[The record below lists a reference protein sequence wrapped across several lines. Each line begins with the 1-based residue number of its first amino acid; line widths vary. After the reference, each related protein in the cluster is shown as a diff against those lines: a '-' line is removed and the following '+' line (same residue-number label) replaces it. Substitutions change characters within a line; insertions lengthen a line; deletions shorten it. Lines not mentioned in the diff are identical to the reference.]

1 MADDTTLR
9 DEYRAEFKASA
20 LRYRVR
26 DPQGYADILS
36 EAMTGYSGTPG
47 EYLQRMTDVQRRCAE
62 ANHFPTFAT
71 WCETR
76 ASIETATQPMTR

>member
-1 MADDTTLR
+1 MTDDTTLR

-36 EAMTGYSGTPG
+36 EAMTGYTGTPG
-47 EYLQRMTDVQRRCAE
+47 EYLRRMAVVQKRCAS
-62 ANHFPTFAT
+62 ANHFPTFDV
-71 WCETR
+71 WCHTR
-76 ASIETATQPMTR
+76 SLTQAQS